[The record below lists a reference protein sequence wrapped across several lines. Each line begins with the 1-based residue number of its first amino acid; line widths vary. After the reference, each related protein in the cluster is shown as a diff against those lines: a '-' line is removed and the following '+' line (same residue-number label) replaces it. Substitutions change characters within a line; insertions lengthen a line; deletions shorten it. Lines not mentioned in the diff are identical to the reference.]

1 MAADAIEFTD
11 KLKQKINLSIEDS
24 LRQRAEVYEQIAK
37 SRQEDIASM
46 HFIKLALDIYLK
58 IKDNTK
64 IEEMENYT
72 LKKEYFPIDR
82 NFHSNSR

>member
-1 MAADAIEFTD
+1 MIEKDNLYMAADAIEFTD

-64 IEEMENYT
+64 IEEMEKLYSE
-72 LKKEYFPIDR
+72 KEIL
-82 NFHSNSR
+82 SN